1 MRHCH
6 AYIECFLEICTTQ
19 SFRPFYWMYPGMYQ
33 PLQATAIILADLIKN
48 PNTDEALHF
57 RTLVDR
63 LFSLIGPDGF
73 GSSLEKTSKRKLT
86 SAGRDVW
93 EMLRKLRRQAWIK
106 AGLDPEFV
114 WLNPQIKGRKSRP
127 EFPAQE
133 SASEELEQPQDDVPA
148 ITIPNH
154 EPSDAFL
161 QPETELFSD
170 VTWIGNTNL
179 SSGLAD
185 RTGQFSLGDVE
196 GFDWQH
202 WDFLLQQSFNMPDP
216 GQANF

>member
-1 MRHCH
+1 
-6 AYIECFLEICTTQ
+6 
-19 SFRPFYWMYPGMYQ
+19 MYQ

-48 PNTDEALHF
+48 PNTDEAVHF

-73 GSSLEKTSKRKLT
+73 GSSLEKTSKRNLT
-86 SAGRDVW
+86 TAGRDVW

-106 AGLDPEFV
+106 AELDPEFV
-114 WLNPQIKGRKSRP
+114 WMNPQVKGRKSPSERS
-127 EFPAQE
+127 AQG
-133 SASEELEQPQDDVPA
+133 SAGEVLWQPQDVVPA
-148 ITIPNH
+148 ITIPNL
-154 EPSDAFL
+154 EPFDVIL

-170 VTWIGNTNL
+170 ATWMGNTDL
-179 SSGLAD
+179 SAGLAD
-185 RTGQFSLGDVE
+185 QTGQFSLGDVE

-216 GQANF
+216 GQPNF